1 MLNFSAGDDQTFM
14 SLKSLVNR
22 NNGFFKSAKQ
32 AQFLFK
38 SYSSACLQ
46 TSDQAITFY
55 GIPLEKGQTLVSLTA
70 TTRWADYGTRSLVP
84 VIYAFVLDKV
94 GVVGHYKVN
103 GNGNL
108 RDGWSPD
115 PMKCKLVWSR
125 PSDAV
130 CPWTFEEVKLPA
142 AEVAKSNLWLGGVG
156 EKIEVELKFIRGRD
170 MGYSQFGPMFLSVFE
185 DNLGN
190 VVNVW
195 KDLSLEPNE
204 TIKVKGTIK
213 SCDLYKERKQTTL
226 IRVKVI

>member
-1 MLNFSAGDDQTFM
+1 MLNFSSGDEQTFM

-22 NNGFFKSAKQ
+22 NSGFFKSPKQ

-38 SYSSACLQ
+38 AYSSACAQ
-46 TSDQAITFY
+46 TQDQGINFY
-55 GIPLEKGQTLVSLTA
+55 GIPFDKGQTLVTLSAHTQ
-70 TTRWADYGTRSLVP
+70 WADYGTRSIVP
-84 VIYAFVLDKV
+84 VIYAFVVDKV
-94 GVVGHYKVN
+94 GVVAHYKVN

-108 RDGWSPD
+108 RDGWAPD
-115 PMKCKLVWSR
+115 PKKCKLIWSR

-130 CPWTFEEVKLPA
+130 CPWTFEEKSPSP
-142 AEVAKSNLWLGGVG
+142 EPAKSNEWLGTPG
-156 EKIEVELKFIRGRD
+156 EKVEVELKFVRGRD
-170 MGYSQFGPMFLSVFE
+170 MGYSQFGRMFLSVFE

-195 KDLSLEPNE
+195 KDLSLQPNE
-204 TIKVKGTIK
+204 SIKVKGTIK